1 MKEEASPEEEERQND
16 IISELEAVK
25 KATEERNQARIKEL
39 RKRFENNQA
48 TLQKNEEKMEKYKRN
63 IEQAEAAV
71 KIKTEMKREL

>member
-1 MKEEASPEEEERQND
+1 M
-16 IISELEAVK
+16 K